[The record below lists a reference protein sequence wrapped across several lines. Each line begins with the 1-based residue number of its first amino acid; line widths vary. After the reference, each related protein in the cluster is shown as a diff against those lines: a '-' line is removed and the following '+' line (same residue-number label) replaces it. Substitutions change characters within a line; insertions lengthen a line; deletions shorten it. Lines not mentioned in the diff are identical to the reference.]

1 MRSGRWPEI
10 SPKKLRVPRWCW
22 VRSSRPVACVRPLL
36 DLLSLLPLRAA
47 TRDLHSGS
55 GLTANRTNLPNAS
68 ELYLAFDW
76 ASRSS
81 RPALCY
87 RPLLAFPPH
96 FAMLR
101 VTQLE
106 PRTLHQPEKLKKLS
120 KNDPVVLLLVF
131 ESMKSV
137 CFYLIYFQGSAGH
150 PQAGDRILCSSR
162 KRFRG
167 EGRRG
172 AGFRC
177 WAGLGQELQ
186 VLATHPPL

>member
-1 MRSGRWPEI
+1 
-10 SPKKLRVPRWCW
+10 
-22 VRSSRPVACVRPLL
+22 LL
-36 DLLSLLPLRAA
+36 DLLSLLPLRDAA
-47 TRDLHSGS
+47 RDLCSGS

-76 ASRSS
+76 VSRSS

-101 VTQLE
+101 VTSLE

-120 KNDPVVLLLVF
+120 KNDLVVLFLIS
-131 ESMKSV
+131 ESTKRV
-137 CFYLIYFQGSAGH
+137 RFYLMYFQLDAGR
-150 PQAGDRILCSSR
+150 PQEGDRILCSGR
-162 KRFRG
+162 KRFRA

-172 AGFRC
+172 AGFRDVDQNGAGIAGFRGASSNVKIWRKPY
-177 WAGLGQELQ
+177 WAGD
-186 VLATHPPL
+186 LAD